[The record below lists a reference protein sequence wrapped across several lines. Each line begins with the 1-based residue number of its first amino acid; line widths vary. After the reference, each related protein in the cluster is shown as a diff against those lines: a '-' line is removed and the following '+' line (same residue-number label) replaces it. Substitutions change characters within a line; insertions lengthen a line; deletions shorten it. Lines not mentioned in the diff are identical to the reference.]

1 MAYSGGNEATDSV
14 GTYADA
20 IGLSAATGGT
30 FTASNYTIT
39 YVDGDLTVDAASLT
53 ITATAQSKTYG
64 TALSGGAGYTA
75 FTSVGLQNSETV
87 GSVTVAYSGGNEAT
101 DSVGTYADAIGL
113 SAATGGTFTASNYTI
128 TYVDGELTVNR
139 ADLTVTADNVT
150 KTYGDTLSNTDS
162 YTKFTTTGLKNSE
175 TVGNVNVV
183 FGTGASATAPAGIYL
198 GSIVISNAKE
208 GTFSTDNYTI
218 VYVAGNIRVT
228 GEPPVPNPPSPR
240 PDVNNGGMINDATQ
254 YQTDTSWRNAIDNG
268 ASNSID
274 SDLGF
279 EPNEVE
285 GIGLMLDS
293 LITFSISENSVGN
306 GVYSMGGGNA
316 EESPI
321 LEDLV

>member
-1 MAYSGGNEATDSV
+1 MAYSGGNEATDSVGTYADAIGLSAATGGTFTASNYTITYVDGDLTVDAASLTITATAQSKTYGTALSGGAGYTAFTSVGLQNSETVGSATVAYSGGNEATDSV

-128 TYVDGELTVNR
+128 TYVDG
-139 ADLTVTADNVT
+139 DLTVDAASLTITAT
-150 KTYGDTLSNTDS
+150 AQSKTYGTALSGGAG
-162 YTKFTTTGLKNSE
+162 YTAFTSVGLQNSE
-175 TVGNVNVV
+175 TVG
-183 FGTGASATAPAGIYL
+183 SATVAYSGGNEATD
-198 GSIVISNAKE
+198 SV
-208 GTFSTDNYTI
+208 GTY
-218 VYVAGNIRVT
+218 A
-228 GEPPVPNPPSPR
+228 
-240 PDVNNGGMINDATQ
+240 DA
-254 YQTDTSWRNAIDNG
+254 
-268 ASNSID
+268 
-274 SDLGF
+274 
-279 EPNEVE
+279 
-285 GIGLMLDS
+285 IGLSQRPAEHSPPPTTPLHMLTRS
-293 LITFSISENSVGN
+293 
-306 GVYSMGGGNA
+306 YS
-316 EESPI
+316 
-321 LEDLV
+321 